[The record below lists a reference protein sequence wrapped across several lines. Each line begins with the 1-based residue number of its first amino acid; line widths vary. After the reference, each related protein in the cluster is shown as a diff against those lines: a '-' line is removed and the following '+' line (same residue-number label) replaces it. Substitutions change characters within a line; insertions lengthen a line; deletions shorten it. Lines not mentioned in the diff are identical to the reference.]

1 MNESNKTL
9 RATPTLYACSTAGG
23 GVMFIPNA
31 IERMQSNIVASE
43 LNSELNMDSAISYKD
58 LLPKPETLEITP
70 KNKNFITKS
79 INRAKKLLAKA
90 S

>member
-43 LNSELNMDSAISYKD
+43 LNMDSAVSYKD
-58 LLPKPETLEITP
+58 LLPKPEALEITP